1 MKELASKSACAPEQA
16 APGAAF
22 VPAPTFPAGAAA
34 AAPAFAPSEKQ
45 DRTRRPGEDSLAA
58 PLPLDH
64 RRVSGGPGALRSKH
78 SRPDGLAD
86 GTNRCPQCRHLGT
99 AHSRWARADSPRV
112 SPGGGLPASRA
123 PSPWVWATRHRAGFR
138 GAGWCLAVNAPARAR
153 APGAQVTSQE
163 ACLSY
168 TALSSEVLVTVTDAP
183 CTWPT

>member
-1 MKELASKSACAPEQA
+1 MRAKARALRNRQRLGQHSCP
-16 APGAAF
+16 P
-22 VPAPTFPAGAAA
+22 P
-34 AAPAFAPSEKQ
+34 PSRQ
-45 DRTRRPGEDSLAA
+45 GQRRP
-58 PLPLDH
+58 LPRLLPVRNRTEHDDQGKTALLP
-64 RRVSGGPGALRSKH
+64 RCPWTTGACRGGPGALRSKH

-112 SPGGGLPASRA
+112 SPGGGLPASGA
-123 PSPWVWATRHRAGFR
+123 PSPRVWATRHRAGFR